1 MSNELEIIAKIENN
15 TLIYEIIWKDNS
27 FIWKKIKLKVA
38 KNYNIDIWLNIGIQ
52 HQEELIFNWYHKNII
67 NNFNKENYFN
77 YF

>member
-38 KNYNIDIWLNIGIQ
+38 KNYNIDIWLNISI
-52 HQEELIFNWYHKNII
+52 L
-67 NNFNKENYFN
+67 
-77 YF
+77 